1 MTKGRQDEAL
11 WLVHWLNTK
20 TGAADQSEQRR
31 NVFLALAGIALALL
45 VLAGAMIWTAWE

>member
-11 WLVHWLNTK
+11 WLVHWLNAKIGT
-20 TGAADQSEQRR
+20 ADQSEQRR
-31 NVFLALAGIALALL
+31 KVFFAFAGIALALL